1 MKKLGSLVFVSMAF
15 VSLCAAFSFPA
26 LTCTCAMAQATDY
39 GELSARIVK
48 TSANVKPGDVVVVAG
63 GKHNIALMEALT
75 IEAKKQGG
83 MVTMFLD
90 SDAVERATYK
100 DVPEQ
105 YLDLQPTYFADWV
118 KHINVFIG
126 LPNVEDS
133 KAVFGDIPPEKFARA
148 NKAGQIITDVLNSS
162 GVRLVGVGYPSKS
175 DAALSQLDFAT
186 YEKVF
191 WEAVGA
197 DYQKISR
204 DGEELKSILKGAKT
218 VRVTSPSGTDF
229 TFTLGD
235 RPIFVDDGIM
245 TDEKAKSQNFLTRA
259 VSLPGGE
266 VFLAPNETSAT
277 GKVVVT
283 RDQCDF
289 KPLTQESFEFKQGQ
303 VENYKAATGG
313 ECYAKI
319 LAPFD
324 GPKEVFGFFQ
334 IGINPAAKVMEN
346 PGDYRPGYAAG
357 LVTIGIGDNQLLGG
371 NNKVTGGGGFAF
383 PSVDATVTIDGKTV
397 VKDGKLT
404 L

>member
-1 MKKLGSLVFVSMAF
+1 MNKLGSMAF
-15 VSLCAAFSFPA
+15 VSLCAAVSFPA
-26 LTCTCAMAQATDY
+26 LTCTCAMAQGADY
-39 GELSARIVK
+39 GELAARIVK

-90 SDAVERATYK
+90 SDAVERATFK
-100 DVPEQ
+100 DVPEH

-126 LPNVEDS
+126 LPSVEDS
-133 KAVFGDIPPEKFARA
+133 KAVYGDIPPEKLARA
-148 NKAGQIITDVLNSS
+148 SKAGQIITDVLNSS
-162 GVRLVGVGYPSKS
+162 GVRLVGVGYPTKG
-175 DAALSQLDFAT
+175 DAALNQLDFAT
-186 YEKVF
+186 YQKVF

-197 DYQKISR
+197 DYQKISGV
-204 DGEELKSILKGAKT
+204 GEELKSMLKGAKT

-235 RPIFVDDGIM
+235 RSIFVDDGIM

-266 VFLAPNETSAT
+266 VFLAPIETSAT

-289 KPLTQESFEFKQGQ
+289 KPLTQESFEFKQGK

-313 ECYAKI
+313 ECYEKI

-324 GPKEVFGFFQ
+324 GPKDVFGFFQ

-357 LVTIGIGDNQLLGG
+357 LITIGIGDNQLLGG

-383 PSVDATVTIDGKTV
+383 SIVDATVTIDGKTV

>member
-1 MKKLGSLVFVSMAF
+1 MLVLGSICSLAF
-15 VSLCAAFSFPA
+15 TFNCAK
-26 LTCTCAMAQATDY
+26 AQDIDY
-39 GELSARIVK
+39 PKLAARIIK
-48 TSANVKPGDVVVVAG
+48 TSASVKPGDVVVIAG
-63 GKHNIALMEALT
+63 GKHDFSLMEALA
-75 IEAKKQGG
+75 IAAKKQGG
-83 MVTMFLD
+83 MVTMFMD
-90 SDAVERATYK
+90 SDAVERATFK

-105 YLDLQPTYFADWV
+105 YLDLQPTFFADWM

-133 KAVFGDIPPEKFARA
+133 KAVYADIPPERLARA
-148 NKAGQIITDVLNSS
+148 NKASQVISDALNSS
-162 GVRLVGVGYPSKS
+162 GLRFVNVGYPAQG
-175 DAALSQLDFAT
+175 DATLNQLDFAT
-186 YEKVF
+186 YQKVF

-197 DYQKISR
+197 DYQQISR
-204 DGEELKSILKGAKT
+204 DGEKLKSILQGAKT

-229 TFTLGD
+229 TFSVGD

-245 TDEKAKSQNFLTRA
+245 TDEKARSQNFVTRA

-266 VFLAPNETSAT
+266 VFVAPIETSAT

-283 RDQCDF
+283 QDQCDF
-289 KPLTQESFEFKQGQ
+289 KPLTQESLEFKQGH

-313 ECYAKI
+313 DCYTKV

-324 GPKEVFGFFQ
+324 GPKDVFAFFQ
-334 IGINPAAKVMEN
+334 IGINPAANVMEN

-357 LVTIGIGDNQLLGG
+357 LVTIAVGDNQLLGG
-371 NNKVTGGGGFAF
+371 NNKVKGGGGFGF
-383 PSVDATVTIDGKTV
+383 PIVNATVTIDGKTV